1 MDCKLILVAAAK
13 DSVTGRLVVEHARG
27 RDHDVRLLPL
37 LTGATR
43 VGGADAIVLVP
54 RRGDPERHA
63 HAAARILIA
72 AAQREAAL
80 THLLLVSSF
89 GVGYGPDH
97 PFNRVTGL
105 LPGMAA
111 AESAVRSSGL
121 PFTIVRSTW
130 LTDDPA
136 GAHALTFSQHMRVDG
151 MLSRGDLARTLV
163 AATELPAA
171 RDRTFALFNEPGSAT
186 RSWSR
191 SFARLVPDSLAAM
204 A

>member
-1 MDCKLILVAAAK
+1 MDRKLILVAAA
-13 DSVTGRLVVEHARG
+13 DHSVTGQLVVEHAHR
-27 RDHDVRLLPL
+27 RHHHVELLPS
-37 LTGATR
+37 LTGAIR
-43 VGGADAIVLVP
+43 VGGADAIVLIP

-72 AAQREAAL
+72 AARREAARA
-80 THLLLVSSF
+80 HVLLVSSF
-89 GVGYGPDH
+89 GVGYGPEH
-97 PFNRVTGL
+97 PFNRVMGL

-136 GAHALTFSQHMRVDG
+136 GAHGLTFSQHPRVDG
-151 MLSRGDLARTLV
+151 MLSRGDLAATLV
-163 AATELPAA
+163 AAIERPAA
-171 RDRTFALFNEPGSAT
+171 RGRTFALFNEPGSAT

-191 SFARLVPDSLAAM
+191 SFARLVPDSPVAVA
-204 A
+204 